1 MAPKKRTKAIDVAGI
16 FKTGQFQPGNWGSG
30 QGTVAQVVHDGDT
43 VGLRTPLN
51 FSSRFLGV
59 DTPEISFTIRT
70 KDTFVGLG
78 NPKWKDF
85 FTSGAW
91 KNMPLAPALKAQL
104 SSRIGNGS
112 KVAENHD
119 KLAKLAEKALE
130 QMIKDDLAASGRS
143 EKDFLFFL
151 AFSYEFLD
159 QYARMLCYLHADR
172 ANYTPPAAPDKLSY
186 NERML
191 SKGWAVPYFIF
202 PNLQPFMSGQPFDA
216 AKLTPV
222 GFWKTVNQANKL
234 KAARKAV
241 ADARTAG
248 RGVFDPN
255 DRLILLP
262 YELRFI
268 ARLNSKGPDRSV
280 IDLGNSG
287 GNTILKPETYFTI
300 ANLEDRLFIPREF
313 VPLFLQN
320 GWQMQ

>member
-1 MAPKKRTKAIDVAGI
+1 
-16 FKTGQFQPGNWGSG
+16 
-30 QGTVAQVVHDGDT
+30 
-43 VGLRTPLN
+43 
-51 FSSRFLGV
+51 
-59 DTPEISFTIRT
+59 
-70 KDTFVGLG
+70 
-78 NPKWKDF
+78 
-85 FTSGAW
+85 
-91 KNMPLAPALKAQL
+91 
-104 SSRIGNGS
+104 
-112 KVAENHD
+112 
-119 KLAKLAEKALE
+119 
-130 QMIKDDLAASGRS
+130 
-143 EKDFLFFL
+143 
-151 AFSYEFLD
+151 
-159 QYARMLCYLHADR
+159 MLCYIHADR

-216 AKLTPV
+216 AKLSPV

-280 IDLGNSG
+280 
-287 GNTILKPETYFTI
+287 F
-300 ANLEDRLFIPREF
+300 
-313 VPLFLQN
+313 
-320 GWQMQ
+320 